1 MEIQNQSPSYNEEQ
15 KKRIDKYRENNRE
28 KIREYQRQYFINVRM
43 TDPLKKERVREVNR
57 LASKKYREKKMLE
70 KEILMNNLII
80 AS

>member
-1 MEIQNQSPSYNEEQ
+1 METQTYTEEQ
-15 KKRIDKYRENNRE
+15 KKRIYKYRENNRE

-70 KEILMNNLII
+70 KETLMNDLII

>member
-1 MEIQNQSPSYNEEQ
+1 MEIQNQPSYNEEQ

-70 KEILMNNLII
+70 KETIINNLII